1 VIQTKLSLL
10 ALASLLL
17 VASSGP
23 AAAQPKG
30 DAFGV
35 GVGGPGPGR
44 PLFLE
49 HLYRPEVIM
58 RNQGALALT
67 QEQRAGIAASIKS
80 AQERLS
86 PLQWDL
92 EARSEALAKLVEP
105 DKVDVEKVLATA
117 TETIEIEGKIKR
129 EHLRLMLE
137 IKNQL
142 TPEQIAKL
150 RNLRPERGGGPGDRG
165 RRGGPPPPPPP
176 PADDEEPPA

>member
-1 VIQTKLSLL
+1 MIQTKLVVL
-10 ALASLLL
+10 ALAGLLL
-17 VASSGP
+17 AASGDP
-23 AAAQPKG
+23 ATAQPKG
-30 DAFGV
+30 DALGV
-35 GVGGPGPGR
+35 GVGGPGR

-67 QEQRAGIAASIKS
+67 PEQRAGIATSIKA

-92 EARSEALAKLVEP
+92 EARSEALGTLLAP
-105 DKVDVEKVLATA
+105 DKVDVEKALAAA

-129 EHLRLMLE
+129 EHLRLMVE

-142 TPEQIAKL
+142 TSEQIAKL
-150 RNLRPERGGGPGDRG
+150 RTLRPDRFGPERGGGPGERG
-165 RRGGPPPPPPP
+165 RRPPPPPPG
-176 PADDEEPPA
+176 DDDEPPAP